1 MFETFSAE
9 LKEARESQGMSLE
22 QLANKIKID
31 IKFLEAIEKGEFTFL
46 PEIYVRAFLKEYA
59 RTIGLDENKIL
70 KKFSQIRD
78 GKFTAETEQP
88 IESEIPAPNAQP
100 QHAIN
105 KPLPQR
111 NDEIFDTYKK
121 DTPADNKNQLMMI
134 GALLLVVIAVAIYFF
149 VLKGGSKQI
158 ITEKSYEEVLQER
171 ELAERKRFLDD
182 SEETGGVPES
192 DSLVLLI
199 RAVDSSWF
207 RILSDGEIEKE
218 YYLRPKQSLEIKAS
232 ESFSL
237 LIGNSSG
244 VSLALN
250 NETLPLNVVKGRA
263 LKCVIN
269 RNGLS
274 YPDNVIDSNR

>member
-9 LKEARESQGMSLE
+9 LKEARESLGMSLE

-31 IKFLEAIEKGEFTFL
+31 IKFLEAIEKGDFTFL
-46 PEIYVRAFLKEYA
+46 PVIYVRAFLKEYA

-78 GKFTAETEQP
+78 GKFTAEPEQP
-88 IESEIPAPNAQP
+88 IESEIPAPNTPP

-121 DTPADNKNQLMMI
+121 DPPADNKNQLMMI

-149 VLKGGSKQI
+149 VIKGGSKQI

-171 ELAERKRFLDD
+171 DLAERKRFLDD
-182 SEETGGVPES
+182 SEEAGGVTDS

-263 LKCVIN
+263 LKCIIN

-274 YPDNVIDSNR
+274 YPDNVIDGNR